1 VLGGQAEQITETL
14 ATQYEDGMELGAAL
28 KLGARVLGAENEPLG
43 PDQLEVALLERAR
56 PRRAFRRIKN
66 AELATLLSS

>member
-1 VLGGQAEQITETL
+1 MDL
-14 ATQYEDGMELGAAL
+14 ATAL
-28 KLGARVLGAENEPLG
+28 KLGARVLGADEPLSA
-43 PDQLEVALLERAR
+43 DQLEVALLERAR